1 MLGFYRATRLFQCI
15 LFQMRLQGLEGMWTE
30 QQMEKAMME
39 FTVPQRPPKCMVIAT
54 DFFDCDLLSLSNNK
68 EKFGTEKWADC

>member
-1 MLGFYRATRLFQCI
+1 
-15 LFQMRLQGLEGMWTE
+15 
-30 QQMEKAMME
+30 MEKAMME